1 VCFRSDRD
9 GVFRDTIRIGNECL
23 TRPIAVIEV
32 ESGFDRTAPSLSRQ
46 ADSCAR
52 TVNYRFADAHRYAS
66 GVAAVELQTEQ
77 SQNVTFT
84 TTRNPD
90 GSLSTLARLT
100 NPRRDA
106 IVTLLVRDSVG
117 NTRLVRDTLQGFPLR
132 FVLPTGS
139 ATTTNTVNVLNF
151 GTTDATSVTCQSVQV
166 WNDGILPFVLTPP
179 LLAQNTIFSV
189 PVGQFPLVIAAGAS
203 RQMRVCFAPAI
214 VQQYSDGLTIQRLC
228 DRETIQ
234 LAGAGGIRSQGLQTR
249 CSVDVRI
256 TPIIRSTA
264 ATAVALTAVA
274 LAALQPKVSHY
285 PDPAGEELVL
295 RVEHEVAGEYEL
307 TVCTALGVPV
317 LRKLRQRWEAGVWE
331 FVVQL
336 DSLES
341 GAYFYVLRGER
352 AVRTGAFR
360 VAK

>member
-1 VCFRSDRD
+1 
-9 GVFRDTIRIGNECL
+9 
-23 TRPIAVIEV
+23 
-32 ESGFDRTAPSLSRQ
+32 
-46 ADSCAR
+46 
-52 TVNYRFADAHRYAS
+52 
-66 GVAAVELQTEQ
+66 
-77 SQNVTFT
+77 VTFT

-132 FVLPTGS
+132 FVLPTGSSTTGS

-317 LRKLRQRWEAGVWE
+317 LRKPRQRWEAGVWE